1 MNQKKNPEKK
11 ISKRTPKKTS
21 RIKNGYNSRYVK
33 SLELLHLILVFLVI
47 FLTVALI
54 TYDPYEGPNSDSIG
68 RSGGVLGQFGNL
80 VAGTLMLLTFGRYG
94 AFAIPGVMLVIL
106 LGWWSRDRKTPLT
119 IERELPRIGLG
130 LIALGYFIGFGI
142 ALFSI
147 IKALP
152 LEAELTGLLPLKIAE
167 LSVYYLK
174 PFGTILVASILA
186 IAFLVVLADLR
197 FSKVFPFVIIDL
209 PVTVINLIKN
219 LVFPNKDMDHAD
231 TYLNDNAKVREFK
244 SVTPDIKEPEIIPSS
259 ITRSVPAPEPDLSPA
274 PLVKS
279 ESQAAQ
285 DDPPKRTRRQSY
297 GDGAVLESLG
307 ERQLPP
313 IRLLSEPPE
322 NREPEVDRTELEENS
337 RLLEGKLASLRIEA
351 EVIGT
356 VPGPVITRY
365 DLKPAPEV
373 KIAKI
378 SNSADDIAMALA
390 AQGVRILAPIPG
402 EAAVGVEIPNREPET
417 VYMREVVNSNQF
429 RSHKSPLTIALGKNA
444 SGEIYCTDL
453 AKAPHLLIAGAT
465 GSGKSVC
472 INGIITSL
480 LYRSDPND
488 VRMVL
493 VDPKKIEL
501 SLYSRLSEQH
511 LITPRGVGENVI
523 TTPENAVKTLQSVHI
538 EMERRYDILAEAG
551 VRGLEEYNRWLK
563 RTASKDPEEKDT
575 REHLPFIVVIIDE
588 LADLMMVV
596 RREFEELIVRLA
608 QMARAVGIHLIVATQ
623 RPSVDV
629 VTGLIK
635 ANFPSRITFKVASK
649 FDSRTIIDSMG
660 AETLLGRG
668 DMLYMGPGASQLMRL
683 HGALVTTDEV
693 ERIVEFVRAQPPCS
707 SSFELPDPE
716 VERVRLGTTGNVGGD
731 REGFDVLFEE
741 AAKIVVNLE
750 QGSISVLQR
759 RLRVG
764 YARAARLID
773 ELEQVGIVGPFDG
786 SKAREVTCTPE
797 DLREVHG
804 II

>member
-1 MNQKKNPEKK
+1 MNQNKNQEKK
-11 ISKRTPKKTS
+11 DTKKAPKKTS
-21 RIKNGYNSRYVK
+21 KVKNNHDSHYVK
-33 SLELLHLILVFLVI
+33 SLELVHLILVFLVI

-54 TYDPYEGPNSDSIG
+54 TYNPLEGPGSDTVG
-68 RSGGVLGQFGNL
+68 RTGGVLGQFGNL
-80 VAGTLMLLTFGRYG
+80 VAGILMLLTFGRFG
-94 AFAIPGVMLVIL
+94 AFAIPGVMFVIL
-106 LGWWSRDRKTPLT
+106 LGWWSRDRKKSLPF
-119 IERELPRIGLG
+119 ERELPRIGLG
-130 LIALGYFIGFGI
+130 LIAVAFYIGFGI
-142 ALFSI
+142 ALFRI
-147 IKALP
+147 IKNYP
-152 LEAELTGLLPLKIAE
+152 HIAELTGLLPLKIAE

-174 PFGTILVASILA
+174 PLGTILVGVVLA
-186 IAFLVVLADLR
+186 IAFLVVLADLK
-197 FSKVFPFVIIDL
+197 FSKVFPFVIIEL
-209 PVTVINLIKN
+209 PVTVYNWIKN
-219 LVFPNKDMDHAD
+219 LVSSDPKSEFEDNKYD
-231 TYLNDNAKVREFK
+231 RIPE
-244 SVTPDIKEPEIIPSS
+244 KEEVSKTSPVINESDVIPST
-259 ITRSVPAPEPDLSPA
+259 IATPFPDPEQEFQVPPPVIPE
-274 PLVKS
+274 
-279 ESQAAQ
+279 
-285 DDPPKRTRRQSY
+285 KREIKVAKPRQTQSKNY
-297 GDGAVLESLG
+297 DDGAVLESLG

-313 IRLLSEPPE
+313 IRLLDEPSES
-322 NREPEVDRTELEENS
+322 RELAVDKAELEENS
-337 RLLEGKLASLRIEA
+337 RLLEQKLSSLRIEA

-365 DLKPAPEV
+365 DLRPAPEV

-378 SNSADDIAMALA
+378 ANSADDIAMALA
-390 AQGVRILAPIPG
+390 ARGVRILAPIPG

-417 VYMREVVNSNQF
+417 VYMREVVNSDQF
-429 RSHKSPLTIALGKNA
+429 RRQKSPLTIALGKNA

-480 LYRSDPND
+480 LYRSDPNE

-511 LITPRGVGENVI
+511 LLTPRGLGENVI

-538 EMERRYDILAEAG
+538 EMQRRYDILAEAG
-551 VRGLEEYNRWLK
+551 VRGLDEYNRWLE
-563 RTASKDPEEKDT
+563 RTASKDPEEKET
-575 REHLPFIVVIIDE
+575 REHLPYIVVIIDE

-683 HGALVTTDEV
+683 HGALITTDEV
-693 ERIVEFVRAQPPCS
+693 ERIVEFVRAQPPCT

-716 VERVRLGTTGNVGGD
+716 VERIRLGTTGNASGD
-731 REGFDVLFEE
+731 RDGFDVLFEE

-797 DLREVHG
+797 DLIEVHG